1 MELKNTSDNLHIY
14 RQVQTV
20 PKESLKPFTTS
31 YGKELTEINAMW
43 RIMKLTEL
51 FGPAGEGWYT
61 EVTRQEKVAVPNGEV
76 MVFVDLNL
84 YLKDTKTGKWSKPIR
99 GTGGNRLVRR
109 NDNGTFY
116 CDDEAYKM
124 AYTDALGVACKSLG
138 FGADIYSGKFDSKYT
153 SGSATLVSKSV
164 ATEQEAVTA
173 AASAAPAVQP
183 SETDREEAQTDPQTG
198 AETSEEQKPK
208 ESGKRPLTQS
218 STIWPQMVTWAAS
231 KAQMSAVRIHREITK
246 KYIISDDDFCYLMQ
260 TVGKDVTAEDL
271 KQLAG

>member
-20 PKESLKPFTTS
+20 PKESLKPFKS
-31 YGKELTEINAMW
+31 SSGKQLTEINAMW

-84 YLKDTKTGKWSKPIR
+84 YLKDTKTGKWSKPVR
-99 GTGGNRLVRR
+99 GTGGNRLVRK
-109 NDNGTFY
+109 NDDGTFY

-153 SGSATLVSKSV
+153 SGSATLVNRSV
-164 ATEQEAVTA
+164 ATEQEALEA
-173 AASAAPAVQP
+173 AAAAPSEQP
-183 SETDREEAQTDPQTG
+183 SETVREETQTAPQTD
-198 AETSEEQKPK
+198 AETSEEEKPQ
-208 ESGKRPLTQS
+208 EAEKRPLTRS
-218 STIWPQMVTWAAS
+218 SAIWTKMLAWAAR
-231 KAQMSAVRIHREITK
+231 QTQTMSVTDIHRKITE
-246 KYIISDDDFCYLMQ
+246 KYTISDDDFCNLMQ
-260 TVGKDVTAEDL
+260 AVGVDVTAEDL